1 LDDLRPGDPMRMSIV
16 AALAAATLGAGCSA
30 DSTILE
36 RVLVMESAYGPMT
49 CPEVVAKYNAA
60 DGRMKELT
68 ALMEKSGN
76 AFANA
81 IAYDTEYATMRANK
95 KFAQEAAERKGCDL
109 SGKPPAKPPETKPE
123 AKQADT
129 KKPGG

>member
-1 LDDLRPGDPMRMSIV
+1 
-16 AALAAATLGAGCSA
+16 
-30 DSTILE
+30 
-36 RVLVMESAYGPMT
+36 MESAYGPMT
-49 CPEVVAKYNAA
+49 CPEVVAKYNGA